1 MCNLLERPYSF
12 GYNSASYPG
21 KAQISRNP
29 PPPRALKTELAMGGR
44 GGCYRLQ
51 IDRPVTLLP
60 TGVTTK

>member
-12 GYNSASYPG
+12 GYNSAPYPG
-21 KAQISRNP
+21 KAQISQP
-29 PPPRALKTELAMGGR
+29 PPPRALKTGLAMGGR